1 MTEKFEDLFRGHEE
15 KKEPIYKFKKMVKS
29 PEGAEEREFVS
40 VGGTEIEVNTE
51 GRGTQFGAAEF
62 ADFALDAKTL
72 DLLQIYAKAIKLNQ
86 PPLIEGTTDIG
97 KSKALEYL
105 AFLTNNFLIYQSF
118 SGQTDVSELIGKYVP
133 NTEDA
138 RKTFERTL
146 AQKNRG
152 ALKPETL
159 AIIEKAS
166 NEKEPRGLFEDE
178 CHRIAELEGL
188 SFERIEWVW
197 QDGTVPK
204 AMEFNGGKGAWLYFD
219 ELGAAEPQILVKL
232 NRIFARGVK
241 RIEITENGG
250 REVFGGE
257 NFRLIA
263 TTNPPSYAGREPF
276 EKDFLRRWVYQ
287 KVSGLN
293 QKDFKARLDFAGLKS
308 ADKGGRSDIFGRK
321 EINELLNDLIAS
333 FAFLSQAYLDK
344 IPKEHGEQQFR
355 LGDFTDA
362 LRVAEYLRILGA
374 DDLIGALKEAVE
386 FYYIGKIDENKTDT
400 EDKNVRDKLRD
411 ILKALIDKKNA
422 ERRLEELLADP
433 EIVRARAEIKGK
445 LAAAEARARKLARES
460 AARKGAEGEAG
471 EKVTIIEGKH
481 ERTNEKGE
489 KIEEEIEID
498 LEKRLEE
505 MREFYKNNKVDW
517 IELPEKIGVTEEQA
531 KKMKEQIEKFGFN
544 WAIIIPEGLV
554 GEPEM
559 EEYTDKDGKKKKR
572 IKEGSNKEYKKLHE
586 LMSKGYN
593 ATNTG
598 DNYDKDGKFE
608 GTQDKRKGLRI
619 ILTRKDKELGD
630 NLLFAETKNKSA
642 KELEDWI
649 KEGKTKDGTELKEYG
664 LTGITESEYLVMQRE
679 YYEEKTREG
688 KTGDEA
694 HIDVIDWTWFLESGR
709 PVLGR
714 VPFGGWYSVSQSL
727 DFSSDG
733 SAYRHVLLGGRLAGS
748 FEII

>member
-1 MTEKFEDLFRGHEE
+1 MVERMGFLKHVFNKE
-15 KKEPIYKFKKMVKS
+15 KK
-29 PEGAEEREFVS
+29 
-40 VGGTEIEVNTE
+40 
-51 GRGTQFGAAEF
+51 
-62 ADFALDAKTL
+62 
-72 DLLQIYAKAIKLNQ
+72 
-86 PPLIEGTTDIG
+86 
-97 KSKALEYL
+97 
-105 AFLTNNFLIYQSF
+105 
-118 SGQTDVSELIGKYVP
+118 
-133 NTEDA
+133 
-138 RKTFERTL
+138 
-146 AQKNRG
+146 
-152 ALKPETL
+152 
-159 AIIEKAS
+159 
-166 NEKEPRGLFEDE
+166 
-178 CHRIAELEGL
+178 
-188 SFERIEWVW
+188 
-197 QDGTVPK
+197 GTV
-204 AMEFNGGKGAWLYFD
+204 EGNKGVREGVGD
-219 ELGAAEPQILVKL
+219 VEEL
-232 NRIFARGVK
+232 
-241 RIEITENGG
+241 
-250 REVFGGE
+250 
-257 NFRLIA
+257 
-263 TTNPPSYAGREPF
+263 
-276 EKDFLRRWVYQ
+276 
-287 KVSGLN
+287 
-293 QKDFKARLDFAGLKS
+293 
-308 ADKGGRSDIFGRK
+308 RK
-321 EINELLNDLIAS
+321 EALGVL
-333 FAFLSQAYLDK
+333 F
-344 IPKEHGEQQFR
+344 GEYER
-355 LGDFTDA
+355 LKKQT
-362 LRVAEYLRILGA
+362 E
-374 DDLIGALKEAVE
+374 EAVE
-386 FYYIGKIDENKTDT
+386 KD
-400 EDKNVRDKLRD
+400 V
-411 ILKALIDKKNA
+411 KK
-422 ERRLEELLADP
+422 
-433 EIVRARAEIKGK
+433 
-445 LAAAEARARKLARES
+445 ARKLVEQVEAKLDEIEALQKS
-460 AARKGAEGEAG
+460 EKVMIDDLEKIIAMGTKGKKRKGAEGEAG

-481 ERTNEKGE
+481 ERMNEKGE

-517 IELPEKIGVTEEQA
+517 VELPEKIGVTEEQA